1 MAQLT
6 APARSLTHATTVPK
20 STPPSLRR
28 TSSLHATSTATT
40 PLLPLLLLAPLC
52 MVPNST
58 AWLHGL
64 PLAVRP
70 ASALQCT
77 RPCGASTVGLVL
89 ATVSLMGGRLISVAD
104 CAARG
109 LIWCDAHGGEGG
121 DGGVC
126 DRELWLMPQT
136 MGNTMPRVITVA
148 ASMIDRAFPTSIR
161 QGNNRAYVAS
171 TRSRLFPCIF
181 ARVSR
186 SSTTRL
192 TDSQKILA
200 SSLRS
205 PEVAVD
211 LTHTVVGQEV
221 SSLKV
226 AWFSSRGPALPFPG
240 VLKSDI
246 AAPGVSILGAYRDSY
261 NVSGVV
267 ALLKAP
273 FPVDVRC

>member
-1 MAQLT
+1 M
-6 APARSLTHATTVPK
+6 HTVAK
-20 STPPSLRR
+20 GVTVVY
-28 TSSLHATSTATT
+28 AAG
-40 PLLPLLLLAPLC
+40 
-52 MVPNST
+52 NS
-58 AWLHGL
+58 G
-64 PLAVRP
+64 
-70 ASALQCT
+70 
-77 RPCGASTVGLVL
+77 
-89 ATVSLMGGRLISVAD
+89 
-104 CAARG
+104 
-109 LIWCDAHGGEGG
+109 
-121 DGGVC
+121 
-126 DRELWLMPQT
+126 LMPQT

-161 QGNNRAYVAS
+161 LGNNRAFVAS
-171 TRSRLFPCIF
+171 TRSRLFPCII
-181 ARVSR
+181 ARVSQ

-221 SSLKV
+221 SSPKV
-226 AWFSSRGPALPFPG
+226 TWFSSRGPALPFPS
-240 VLKSDI
+240 VLKPDI
-246 AAPGVSILGAYRDSY
+246 TAPGVSILGAYRDSY